1 MPTEV
6 DAYYKIKEKC
16 LEQGWKPG
24 TPMPPAPT
32 AANPQQLSGPQ
43 RVLAQALMKRAIADI
58 PIVQHIQKEASGMNK
73 LYAQSMCSVQ
83 QWKSFQNAEA
93 MIAAEI
99 DSVRGEA
106 DALDPGWSQYVWKQA
121 MQYHQVLK
129 QKHEQEEKKK
139 QELANQRKIV
149 EANVA
154 AAQAARTKE
163 DQEKIAQQAAD
174 ELLKAEE
181 RDKQS
186 KKAFSAKSTTIKKGF
201 LENNGTTTTT
211 NATSSATSNNNDTN
225 SNSNSSGKTGAKGK
239 KKK

>member
-1 MPTEV
+1 LPTEV
-6 DAYYKIKEKC
+6 DAYYKIKERC
-16 LEQGWKPG
+16 LEQGWQPG
-24 TPMPPAPT
+24 TPLAA
-32 AANPQQLSGPQ
+32 AANPQQISGPH

-73 LYAQSMCSVQ
+73 LYAQSMCSVH

-121 MQYHQVLK
+121 MQYHQALK
-129 QKHEQEEKKK
+129 QKNEMEEKKK

-163 DQEKIAQQAAD
+163 EQETMAQQAAE

-186 KKAFSAKSTTIKKGF
+186 KKAFSAKSSTMKKGF
-201 LENNGTTTTT
+201 LDNNNNNSSTTGTG
-211 NATSSATSNNNDTN
+211 TSS
-225 SNSNSSGKTGAKGK
+225 SNSNGKTGAKGK

>member
-1 MPTEV
+1 MSQT
-6 DAYYKIKEKC
+6 A
-16 LEQGWKPG
+16 
-24 TPMPPAPT
+24 
-32 AANPQQLSGPQ
+32 AANPQQISGPQ

-83 QWKSFQNAEA
+83 QWKSFQSAEA
-93 MIAAEI
+93 MVASEI

-121 MQYHQVLK
+121 MQYHQALK
-129 QKHEQEEKKK
+129 QKNEQEEKKK

-154 AAQAARTKE
+154 AAQAERTKE
-163 DQEKIAQQAAD
+163 EQEMIAQQAAE

-186 KKAFSAKSTTIKKGF
+186 KKAFSAKSNTMKKGF
-201 LENNGTTTTT
+201 LE
-211 NATSSATSNNNDTN
+211 SSSGTN
-225 SNSNSSGKTGAKGK
+225 SKTGTKGK
-239 KKK
+239 KRK